1 MANAGIKDVG
11 RIESGCVLF
20 MTPEKDGSIT
30 KWDQEQI
37 DGAFGGVLKRVPKF

>member
-1 MANAGIKDVG
+1 MANADIKDVG

-20 MTPEKDGSIT
+20 MKDGNIT

-37 DGAFGGVLKRVPKF
+37 DGAFGEILKRVPKF